1 MSWKS
6 RAELKGFNMS
16 YIKNLNSV
24 HLDVLKEVGNIGA
37 GHAATALS
45 TLLNKKIDMTVPD
58 VRIVSFDEMMEMAG
72 GSENVVAG
80 VFLRIE
86 GDAPGSMFFILP
98 LQQAETFIR
107 ALPGDIVFSAEETPY
122 NELALSALQE
132 LGNILSGSYLSSL
145 SDFTRLSL
153 YPSVPALSIDMVG
166 AIVSFGLLEL
176 SQVSDYAIVIDTAL
190 NEESQS
196 NSDSVKGHFFLLPD
210 PDSFQ
215 IIFKAL
221 GVQGNG

>member
-1 MSWKS
+1 MNFLKS
-6 RAELKGFNMS
+6 ISE
-16 YIKNLNSV
+16 I
-24 HLDVLKEVGNIGA
+24 HLDILKEVGNIGA

-45 TLLNKKIDMTVPD
+45 TLLNTKIDMKVPR
-58 VRIVSFDEMMEMAG
+58 VRVVSFDEVMELAG
-72 GSENVVAG
+72 GADNVVAS

-98 LQQAETFIR
+98 LPQAEKYIGQ
-107 ALPGDIVFSAEETPY
+107 LIKKQSFSFSEEQE

-145 SDFTRLSL
+145 SDFTQLSL

-166 AIVSFGLLEL
+166 AVISFGLLEL

-190 NEESQS
+190 DEEDAQMP
-196 NSDSVKGHFFLLPD
+196 DSVNGHFFLLPD
-210 PDSFQ
+210 PDSFH
-215 IIFKAL
+215 IIFSAL
-221 GVQGNG
+221 GVKVDA